1 MVRIQ
6 EKRGLNECYEEEDP
20 YWNQTEKDRKC
31 VNISATHPQP
41 QLAERKITL
50 LVLTPRRNFLN

>member
-1 MVRIQ
+1 MVRIR
-6 EKRGLNECYEEEDP
+6 KEEEKDP

-41 QLAERKITL
+41 QLAEGKLYCWSSHHVAI
-50 LVLTPRRNFLN
+50 FWK